1 MSDSEKSVW
10 EEKCKKMNKEVAA
23 RMAAE
28 NADNKNDRWVIQHV
42 LKSQLIARQLFQQRD
57 KKCF

>member
-10 EEKCKKMNKEVAA
+10 EEKCKKMNREVAA

-28 NADNKNDRWVIQHV
+28 ASGEKNDR
-42 LKSQLIARQLFQQRD
+42 
-57 KKCF
+57 